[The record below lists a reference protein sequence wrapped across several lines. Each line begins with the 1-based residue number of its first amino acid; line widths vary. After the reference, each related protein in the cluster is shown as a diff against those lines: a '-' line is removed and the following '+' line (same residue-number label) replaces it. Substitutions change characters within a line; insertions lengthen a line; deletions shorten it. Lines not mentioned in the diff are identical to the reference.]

1 MTAATCLSRREANIA
16 STGDPTEVYTSGP
29 GGCPPR
35 YPRGGVSDGGELG
48 QPKKMGHHVD
58 YTKRVY
64 SGLVVKG
71 RRIGAMSDLRY
82 LMAVD
87 PSLTCSGWALL
98 SIREG
103 EVLAVGKIKSAPPS
117 VPLATRLE
125 RLQSSI
131 TKVLNNLALGAVDV
145 LVCESPTTMKDPHN
159 AIKVEQVRGLFES
172 TGRSRGVVVPGRV
185 NPRSVQFEVMGL
197 TGKQVAR
204 TAVKAAAVRTV
215 QYLYGPTLRRL
226 GLAATEEELKRHQDI
241 VDAMLIGRFA
251 VLRIQG
257 ALEAQQPLESIFD
270 TQSKQQRSSW
280 RVRSCAV

>member
-1 MTAATCLSRREANIA
+1 M
-16 STGDPTEVYTSGP
+16 
-29 GGCPPR
+29 
-35 YPRGGVSDGGELG
+35 
-48 QPKKMGHHVD
+48 
-58 YTKRVY
+58 
-64 SGLVVKG
+64 
-71 RRIGAMSDLRY
+71 GAMSGLRY

-98 SIREG
+98 SIGEG

-117 VPLATRLE
+117 IPLATRLE
-125 RLQSSI
+125 RLQGAI
-131 TKVLNNLALGAVDV
+131 KKVVTNLGLGDLDV
-145 LVCESPTTMKDPHN
+145 MVCEAPTTMKDPHN

-172 TGRSRGVVVPGRV
+172 IGRNRGVVVPGRV

-204 TAVKAAAVRTV
+204 AEVKAAAVRTV
-215 QYLYGPTLRRL
+215 QYLYAPALQRL
-226 GLAATEEELKRHQDI
+226 GLATTGEDLKKHQDI

-257 ALEAQQPLESIFD
+257 ALDARQSLESVFD

>member
-1 MTAATCLSRREANIA
+1 M
-16 STGDPTEVYTSGP
+16 SG
-29 GGCPPR
+29 
-35 YPRGGVSDGGELG
+35 
-48 QPKKMGHHVD
+48 
-58 YTKRVY
+58 
-64 SGLVVKG
+64 
-71 RRIGAMSDLRY
+71 LRY
-82 LMAVD
+82 LLAVD

-103 EVLAVGKIKSAPPS
+103 DVLAVGKVRSAPPS

-125 RLQSSI
+125 RLQGAI
-131 TKVLNNLALGAVDV
+131 KKVVSDLALGDRDV
-145 LVCESPTTMKDPHN
+145 LVCEAPTTMKDPHN

-172 TGRSRGVVVPGRV
+172 TGRNRGVVVPGRV

-204 TAVKAAAVRTV
+204 AEVKAAAVRTV
-215 QYLYGPTLRRL
+215 QYLYAPALRRL
-226 GLAATEEELKRHQDI
+226 GLETTVEDLTKHQDI

-257 ALEAQQPLESIFD
+257 ALDARQSLESVFD
-270 TQSKQQRSSW
+270 TQSRQQRGSW

>member
-1 MTAATCLSRREANIA
+1 M
-16 STGDPTEVYTSGP
+16 SG
-29 GGCPPR
+29 
-35 YPRGGVSDGGELG
+35 
-48 QPKKMGHHVD
+48 
-58 YTKRVY
+58 
-64 SGLVVKG
+64 
-71 RRIGAMSDLRY
+71 LRY

-98 SIREG
+98 SIAEG

-117 VPLATRLE
+117 VALATRLE
-125 RLQSSI
+125 RLQVAI
-131 TKVLNNLALGAVDV
+131 KKVLTNLALGDVDV
-145 LVCESPTTMKDPHN
+145 LVCEAPTTMKDPHN

-172 TGRSRGVVVPGRV
+172 IGRSQGVVVPGRV

-197 TGKQVAR
+197 KGKQLSR
-204 TAVKAAAVRTV
+204 IEVKAAAVRTV
-215 QYLYGPTLRRL
+215 EYLYASTLRRL
-226 GLAATEEELKRHQDI
+226 GLATTGEDLKKHQDI

-257 ALEAQQPLESIFD
+257 ALDARQSLESVFD

>member
-1 MTAATCLSRREANIA
+1 M
-16 STGDPTEVYTSGP
+16 
-29 GGCPPR
+29 
-35 YPRGGVSDGGELG
+35 
-48 QPKKMGHHVD
+48 
-58 YTKRVY
+58 
-64 SGLVVKG
+64 
-71 RRIGAMSDLRY
+71 GAMSGLRY

-98 SIREG
+98 SIGEG

-117 VPLATRLE
+117 IPLAIRLE
-125 RLQSSI
+125 RLQGAI
-131 TKVLNNLALGAVDV
+131 KNVVGNLALGDLDV
-145 LVCESPTTMKDPHN
+145 LVCEAPTTMKDPHN
-159 AIKVEQVRGLFES
+159 SIKVEQVRGLFES

-204 TAVKAAAVRTV
+204 EEVKAAAVRTV
-215 QYLYGPTLRRL
+215 QFLYAPTLRRL
-226 GLAATEEELKRHQDI
+226 GLATAEEDLKRHQDI

-257 ALEAQQPLESIFD
+257 ALDAGQSLESVFE
-270 TQSKQQRSSW
+270 TQSKQQRGSW